1 MAMCCNAV
9 RTSTVLELLLL
20 LSLQCYLSLGKNESI
35 LVIVLPQRDAEL
47 SASWERGEE
56 VLSGDKQAIEEARNG
71 SLSFNITLIEATS
84 SPVTRC
90 NCPYSGDV
98 LEIC

>member
-20 LSLQCYLSLGKNESI
+20 LSLQCCLSLGKSESI
-35 LVIVLPQRDAEL
+35 LIIVLPQRDAEL

-56 VLSGDKQAIEEARNG
+56 VLSGAKQAIKEARNG
-71 SLSFNITLIEATS
+71 SLSFNTITLIEATIYHNLNG
-84 SPVTRC
+84 TA
-90 NCPYSGDV
+90 NHWY
-98 LEIC
+98 L